1 MNHKKFLTLLLSTLV
16 LAGCTSDGGGSNDG
30 LSGTVRVDGSSTVFP
45 ITMAIAE
52 EFQNLHPNMNVPVG
66 VSGTGGGF
74 KKFTI
79 GEIDINDASR
89 QIKDKE
95 KAKCAENG
103 IDYIEIAVAFDG
115 LSVVTHPDND
125 FVDAIT
131 VEELNKIWHPE
142 SAVSNW
148 SQVRAGW
155 PDRDIEL
162 FGPGSDS
169 GTFDYFTKVV
179 NGEEQLCRSD
189 FMQSEDDNVLVK
201 GVSGD
206 KDSLAFFGYVYY
218 KENAEKLKIV
228 PVSYKGES
236 AVTPDETTINN
247 GTYKPLSRPIFIY
260 VSSAAAVRKEVQEFV
275 KFYLKNA
282 PQLVSEVGYV
292 PLPDSDYT
300 QSLKDFEA
308 FVAKSSASSGAA
320 Q

>member
-1 MNHKKFLTLLLSTLV
+1 MNNKGIASLLVAVSI
-16 LAGCTSDGGGSNDG
+16 LAGCTSEGTNSKEG

-89 QIKDKE
+89 PIKDKE
-95 KAKCAENG
+95 KAKCVEYG
-103 IDYIEIAVAFDG
+103 IDYIEIAVAYDG

-155 PDRDIEL
+155 PDRDIVL
-162 FGPGSDS
+162 FGAGSDS

-189 FMQSEDDNVLVK
+189 YMQSEDDNVLDPL
-201 GVSGD
+201 GFI
-206 KDSLAFFGYVYY
+206 SLG
-218 KENAEKLKIV
+218 K
-228 PVSYKGES
+228 
-236 AVTPDETTINN
+236 
-247 GTYKPLSRPIFIY
+247 
-260 VSSAAAVRKEVQEFV
+260 
-275 KFYLKNA
+275 
-282 PQLVSEVGYV
+282 
-292 PLPDSDYT
+292 
-300 QSLKDFEA
+300 
-308 FVAKSSASSGAA
+308 
-320 Q
+320 